1 MLRYD
6 YEVLSP
12 DGSVL
17 SGSLHAENERDA
29 ARQLE
34 RKGLVPLALNEHQS
48 KARRTSRR
56 KLSTP
61 DVTLAFHELA
71 TMLHAGVPI
80 ADAVES
86 QRSSGHHPRIEQ
98 AFEGIATGLR
108 RGESFSDSLVR
119 SHLPVPDYFLQL
131 TRAGEMTGRLAE
143 SISDGVRQMEYEYGL
158 QSEMRNALIYPSIL
172 VISGVLAVLL
182 IFLFVVPKFASLLQ
196 KSDQLPWLAWAVL
209 AGGQWTH
216 QHGLWLLAA
225 AVVAGVVVAQLARR
239 PDWRVRMLN
248 TVSGLPLVGAWLTE
262 AETARWSKVLGTLL
276 GNRVSLIQAL
286 ELAAQGVRL
295 PQRKKRLLQ
304 VTRDVRDGLP
314 LSDALQEQDALTATG
329 YNLVRVGERSGQ
341 LPTMLLSLA
350 RLYDESSSKRMKRL
364 LIVIEPLAILVIG
377 AVIGTIILG
386 VILAIT
392 SANDLA
398 I

>member
-17 SGSLHAENERDA
+17 SGTLHAENPGDA

-34 RKGLVPLALNEHQS
+34 RKGLVPLALNLHRA
-48 KARRTSRR
+48 KAKRVSRR
-56 KLSTP
+56 KLSAP
-61 DVTLAFHELA
+61 DVSLAFHELA
-71 TMLHAGVPI
+71 TLLTAGVPI

-86 QRSSGHHPRIEQ
+86 QRSSGHHPRVEQ
-98 AFEGIATGLR
+98 AFGGIATGLR
-108 RGESFSDSLVR
+108 RGDSFSECLAR
-119 SHLPVPDYFLQL
+119 SQLPVPDYFLQL
-131 TRAGEMTGRLAE
+131 ARAGEMTGRLAE
-143 SISDGVRQMEYEYGL
+143 ALGDGVRQMDYEHGL
-158 QSEMRNALIYPSIL
+158 RVEMRNALIYPSIL
-172 VISGVLAVLL
+172 VVSGVLAVLL

-216 QHGLWLLAA
+216 QHAAWLLAA
-225 AVVAGVVVAQLARR
+225 SIAATAALVQFGRR
-239 PDWRVRMLN
+239 PEWRLRMLERAMA
-248 TVSGLPLVGAWLTE
+248 LPLVGAWLTE

-276 GNRVSLIQAL
+276 GNRVPLIQAL
-286 ELAAQGVRL
+286 ELAAQGVSL
-295 PQRKKRLLQ
+295 PQRKKRLSQ

-329 YNLVRVGERSGQ
+329 YNLVRVGERAGE
-341 LPTMLLSLA
+341 LPAMLLSLA
-350 RLYDESSSKRMKRL
+350 HLYDQASAKRMKRL
-364 LIVIEPLAILVIG
+364 LIVIEPLAILIIG